1 MGIFTREI
9 FLILFFFFPLDKLNM
24 CLVEIIGE
32 EMNIDGKGL
41 KYSQPKLQ
49 EELMGTL
56 KNVIRSNMSWKNR
69 CNGWRVNVLMDVL
82 GVQIYQK
89 L

>member
-1 MGIFTREI
+1 
-9 FLILFFFFPLDKLNM
+9 
-24 CLVEIIGE
+24 
-32 EMNIDGKGL
+32 MNIEDGKGL
-41 KYSQPKLQ
+41 KDPQPKLQ

-69 CNGWRVNVLMDVL
+69 CNGWRVNVPMDVL